1 MKFVP
6 IKKTRVVLDWESMQ
20 RELGTLAWCSEER
33 QAYFE
38 YAPDFISAP
47 LPMSPFRLPVRAG
60 LSAPGSSG

>member
-6 IKKTRVVLDWESMQ
+6 VKKMRVVLDWESMQ
-20 RELGTLAWCSEER
+20 RELGTLARCSEER
-33 QAYFE
+33 QACFD
-38 YAPDFISAP
+38 APDFISAP